1 MPRVRLLGWFW
12 WAPIF
17 YAEISTSLSL
27 CERTDDNETE
37 GEGERSLV
45 RFGDKWVSGIVIGN
59 SFIFASHQSER
70 QRRLLR
76 AAPCCCREENDRG
89 EGAVMMG
96 QVTQLDDVAWE
107 LEGQFLIF
115 LFRAKVCST
124 LMCRLWPCVSNSK
137 NENSECVLQ
146 PWGKTRHGR

>member
-70 QRRLLR
+70 QRLLQTR
-76 AAPCCCREENDRG
+76 KRQRRKEKRGSAGSNDG
-89 EGAVMMG
+89 SGT
-96 QVTQLDDVAWE
+96 QVTKFNDTAGQTGAQNNNSLAHISSIFPGKKRTTCQRGNFQVNEYLNE
-107 LEGQFLIF
+107 L
-115 LFRAKVCST
+115 AS
-124 LMCRLWPCVSNSK
+124 
-137 NENSECVLQ
+137 
-146 PWGKTRHGR
+146 